1 LDIIQVR
8 PNDYFGAIQ
17 TVRGQVS
24 RRDTF
29 FRSSF
34 ITVHRSM

>member
-17 TVRGQVS
+17 AVRGQVS
-24 RRDTF
+24 RDTF

-34 ITVHRSM
+34 IIVHRSM